1 LGEERRAA
9 MYDRRRLSTRFRTAP
24 PLLHAVVLLIAALL
38 PLAVGVVPPLSA
50 QAPGAR
56 SFRVRET
63 IGIRRSE
70 YPVNVRL
77 NFARAV
83 LKDAANARLMTNG
96 AEVAAQIAAVTSWD
110 DGSVQALDVD
120 FNASLDPVEERR
132 YEVQYGDGV
141 TAAAKPARG
150 LSIEESE
157 GAIQVGNVRFSKNG
171 APLIASAT
179 YRGEGIGT
187 GANGITITDAA
198 GQRHDLT
205 MAAQPSLTVVKPGPL
220 VVVLRYTASVPLD
233 AGYSVPVELMIEMP
247 SSKTWIKLSAT
258 VRDPSRRV
266 RDLAVDTPLAFGA
279 VPWLWDFG
287 TDSGTYGV
295 FRNPADAVVLTQ
307 RVNATGPS
315 GWTVETVAQ
324 SQRRGYETSAGSRP
338 KLAFGWGHLQDAKAA
353 VAFAVEQFGRSP
365 GVYSITLDGRGQTS
379 FRFVPTEAATLHHLT
394 VYEHFVATPVAIGAA
409 TNPTAM
415 LAPPAVSVER

>member
-1 LGEERRAA
+1 
-9 MYDRRRLSTRFRTAP
+9 M
-24 PLLHAVVLLIAALL
+24 
-38 PLAVGVVPPLSA
+38 
-50 QAPGAR
+50 
-56 SFRVRET
+56 RET

-70 YPVNVRL
+70 YPIDVRL
-77 NFARAV
+77 NFAKGV
-83 LKDAANARLMTNG
+83 LRDAANARLLTNG
-96 AEVAAQIAAVTSWD
+96 AEVAAQIAASSSWD

-120 FNASLDPVEERR
+120 FNASLDPTEERR
-132 YEVQYGDGV
+132 YEVQFGDGV
-141 TAAAKPARG
+141 TTAIKPSRG
-150 LSIEESE
+150 LTIEERE
-157 GAIQVGNVRFSKNG
+157 DGIQVGNVRFAKGG

-187 GANGITITDAA
+187 GANGIIITDAA

-205 MAAQPSLTVVKPGPL
+205 MAVQPNLTVLKPGPL
-220 VVVLRYTASVPLD
+220 LVVLRFTASLPLD
-233 AGYSVPVELMIEMP
+233 AGYSVPIELMVEMP

-266 RDLAVDTPLAFGA
+266 RDLAIDTPLAFGA
-279 VPWLWDFG
+279 TPWLWDFG

-295 FRNPADAVVLTQ
+295 FRNPTDGVVLTQ
-307 RVNATGPS
+307 RVNATGAS

-324 SQRRGYETSAGSRP
+324 NQRRGYEASAGNRP
-338 KLAFGWGHLQDAKAA
+338 KLAFGWGHLQDAASA
-353 VAFAVEQFGRSP
+353 VAFAVEQFGRDQ

-379 FRFVPTEAATLHHLT
+379 FRFVPAESATLHHLT

-415 LAPPAVSVER
+415 LTAPAVSVER